1 MKLGIVTSANRKDA
15 QFVVEIIY
23 NYEQQWLDLIFNK
36 ELTENS
42 KYIPGNNMPGVFKQI
57 F

>member
-42 KYIPGNNMPGVFKQI
+42 KYIPGNNMPGVFK
-57 F
+57 